1 MIAQFLDASGT
12 FMDTANVYTSGRSEE
27 IVGEALKRRRAQVI
41 LARKVRFRRGEGA
54 NDIGL
59 SRRHILREVENSLQ
73 RLQTDYMDVYYAH
86 MWDPIVPIEET
97 MRAFDDLVR
106 AGKVRYLGG

>member
-12 FMDTANVYTSGRSEE
+12 FMDTANVYTGGRSEE
-27 IVGEALKRRRAQVI
+27 IVSEALKGRRAQVI
-41 LARKVRFRRGEGA
+41 PVTEVRSRRGESA
-54 NDIGL
+54 NDSGL
-59 SRRHILREVENSLQ
+59 SRRQILREVENSLQ
-73 RLQTDYMDVYYAH
+73 RLQTDYIDVYYAH
-86 MWDPIVPIEET
+86 MWDLIVPIEET